1 MGTILQFPTPD
12 DETRA
17 LTVDVASLLCELEKP
32 IPPVEDQFAA
42 LVTGLSEI
50 ECGSLIEKHS
60 DLFFQAMPG
69 YPADDT
75 PDGVE
80 RPFWAEQYNAAYEEI
95 KQAEA
100 LIRRARNR
108 LSFTLWHAF
117 PKQKAVNPDWMDAYV
132 GAAHKAIDFQTFD
145 NRDGTTVIS
154 VSSAGNCHHI
164 QYSDADMALVALILR
179 SHGFERHRSDGEN
192 GPQWFLRGPITD
204 DIKINI
210 GTELEKFDFLAVA
223 WEDVT
228 R

>member
-1 MGTILQFPTPD
+1 MGTILKFPTPD

-17 LTVDVASLLCELEKP
+17 SAVDVAALLCELERP
-32 IPPVEDQFAA
+32 VTPVEDQLAA
-42 LVTGLSEI
+42 MITGLSEI

-60 DLFFQAMPG
+60 DLLFQAMPG
-69 YPADDT
+69 YADADLSN
-75 PDGVE
+75 GGE

-95 KQAEA
+95 MQAQA
-100 LIRRARNR
+100 LIRSARSR

-145 NRDGTTVIS
+145 NRDGSSVIS
-154 VSSAGNCHHI
+154 VSSNGTCRHI
-164 QYSDADMALVALILR
+164 EYSDADMALVALILR
-179 SHGFERHRSDGEN
+179 SHDFKRHRSDGEN
-192 GPQWFLRGPITD
+192 GPQWFIRGPITD
-204 DIKINI
+204 DIKFSI
-210 GTELEKFDFLAVA
+210 GAELEKFDFLAVA